1 MFSGSASRPSP
12 RISTCYGLADA
23 GLYVYPPQGPDLAAT
38 YAELMPI
45 LEKIVVSDF
54 RNIDFQEIMFSPN
67 VNCISGNNGEGKT
80 NLLDAIYYLSM
91 TKSAFATSD
100 RYIFRHGKDSFSICG
115 TYLMESSG
123 DSGRLT
129 SRFAVQVN
137 AGGEKKLKKDD
148 KVYDRISSHIG
159 ELPVVMVSPSDIS
172 LVSESG
178 EERRRFANSVLSQM
192 DREYLN
198 SAQQYNRLLSQ
209 RNRLLKDRRP
219 DRELLS
225 VFGSRM
231 APHAER
237 IHSSR
242 ARFIEELSPV
252 VAGYYRMLS
261 EGRETVGISYR
272 SDLEKCS
279 LEEAF
284 EASAEKDAIDYF
296 TSTKNCDALDGG
308 LAIFAA
314 GNEMYRTSVYPGA
327 YKDYISVTAMSCDY
341 TPAYYTNY
349 GPGCNIAAPGG
360 DVYQSYLERGSEAS
374 QVYSTVNGGEYGYM
388 QGTSMACPHVSG
400 VAALGLSYALQ
411 LGRTFSHDEYVSLLL
426 TSVNSI
432 DGYCTG
438 SKTYFDDYGYR
449 RTLSL
454 SPFAGKMGTG
464 YIDAFQVLMNVRG
477 TTCIPVPVGTQTG
490 VDIKEYVGDGNAA
503 FEIISAGFSDDD
515 MKSLGIRE
523 QPTIFADKILFT
535 CGKTGSGI
543 LTVKL
548 KAGTDGSSG
557 ISGMT
562 IEKEFAIVARMSHSE
577 NGGWL

>member
-261 EGRETVGISYR
+261 KGRETVGISYR

-284 EASAEKDAIDYF
+284 EASAEKDAVLGYTTSGIQRDDFIFTIDGHPIRRCGSQGQQKSFIVSLKFAQYEIMKKNYGFAPMMLLDDVFDKLDMGRISNLISMVASSDFGQIFITDSNKVRLSGIVDGF
-296 TSTKNCDALDGG
+296 TSD
-308 LAIFAA
+308 
-314 GNEMYRTSVYPGA
+314 RA
-327 YKDYISVTAMSCDY
+327 YF
-341 TPAYYTNY
+341 
-349 GPGCNIAAPGG
+349 
-360 DVYQSYLERGSEAS
+360 EAS
-374 QVYSTVNGGEYGYM
+374 GG
-388 QGTSMACPHVSG
+388 H
-400 VAALGLSYALQ
+400 
-411 LGRTFSHDEYVSLLL
+411 
-426 TSVNSI
+426 
-432 DGYCTG
+432 
-438 SKTYFDDYGYR
+438 
-449 RTLSL
+449 
-454 SPFAGKMGTG
+454 
-464 YIDAFQVLMNVRG
+464 
-477 TTCIPVPVGTQTG
+477 
-490 VDIKEYVGDGNAA
+490 
-503 FEIISAGFSDDD
+503 
-515 MKSLGIRE
+515 
-523 QPTIFADKILFT
+523 FT
-535 CGKTGSGI
+535 RK
-543 LTVKL
+543 
-548 KAGTDGSSG
+548 
-557 ISGMT
+557 
-562 IEKEFAIVARMSHSE
+562 
-577 NGGWL
+577 